1 METKQPQNQVNEAA
15 EQAAA
20 QKKAQMIKAVKYASI
35 AVAAIVAVVL
45 VYIYAV
51 RNPAIEGG
59 NEAIGQ
65 ADFALM
71 EANGDPAKMAE
82 VLKKY
87 EAVAQNYG
95 QDAGNRANLMAA
107 IGLYEKGDY
116 QKCLEYLD
124 AYSATGAVID
134 AAAYSLKGDCYV
146 NLKKYDEAISAF
158 GKAIST
164 SNENP
169 QLTPYFMSKQA
180 RVYNEKKEHAKELE
194 IYESIKNDYPK
205 YSGMDVDKF
214 IERAKALAEKK

>member
-1 METKQPQNQVNEAA
+1 
-15 EQAAA
+15 
-20 QKKAQMIKAVKYASI
+20 MIKAVKYASI

-71 EANGDPAKMAE
+71 EANGDSAKMAE

-87 EAVAQNYG
+87 EAVAQNYC

-169 QLTPYFMSKQA
+169 QLAPYFMSKQA

-194 IYESIKNDYPK
+194 IYESIKKDYPK

-214 IERAKALAEKK
+214 IERAKTLAEKK